1 LTVLKLVEAAHNDP
15 AAHFKEALRRKYHD
29 RERSARRCNIDCS
42 SHQQQ
47 SSNVDA
53 EAAAAL
59 FYQVI
64 EALKKSKPAD
74 ATYQNL
80 FV

>member
-1 LTVLKLVEAAHNDP
+1 MTANDLHAGATLTAALIN
-15 AAHFKEALRRKYHD
+15 K
-29 RERSARRCNIDCS
+29 
-42 SHQQQ
+42 QQRTM
-47 SSNVDA
+47 DA